1 MSYLG
6 LYKLYYKQFKSTS
19 FIIIIIIIKIK
30 FFIIKK
36 NVNKLFILP
45 IKTINLNLNI

>member
-6 LYKLYYKQFKSTS
+6 LYKLFYKQFKSIS
-19 FIIIIIIIKIK
+19 FIIIIIIKIK